1 MSKSSRADP
10 ANVSAWMGLVSAH
23 HELGQDTQAISD
35 VQRIPAATYEIALGD
50 PGFLAELGAIY
61 QQANQFDVAQGMLE
75 RAEKLELAAGHQPS
89 IALQL
94 QLAAIDLERNNTDQ
108 AFAIYQQMLAAHPDN
123 AAAWKGLISTLAA
136 TNRNSQALQQL
147 AQIPAPVRTQ
157 LESDIDF
164 IQTEAGLYA
173 TTGDTSTAVAYMD
186 RVLAYY
192 AKLKQQPPP
201 AIDIQNAWLLYNI
214 GNDRALYAAL
224 MRIGGRSDLTL
235 AQRQTVQ
242 NIWAEWSVRRAAA
255 AMDNGYPRR
264 AVDILDAASQAF
276 PNNLTVI
283 KAVAGGYARVGR
295 AKEALAIY
303 RTIPMQDAS
312 AGDFEG
318 AVGAALA
325 ANDKNQ
331 AELWLRQALD
341 RFPRD
346 PAILSLAAR
355 YEQAR
360 GDNERAADYYRASI
374 AAMPAVTPV
383 DRLAHVLDYP
393 DTDLQPHRAV
403 TAADLQRLLNPDD
416 TPFDKTTKLPP
427 LPAYGPDPDEG
438 ARPSCFRKRSPPAS
452 SVSRQRATRLA
463 RPAATTRAAVLAR
476 TGSRNLWHSTALSP
490 SRAPTGASGAAR
502 SVRARL

>member
-1 MSKSSRADP
+1 M
-10 ANVSAWMGLVSAH
+10 
-23 HELGQDTQAISD
+23 
-35 VQRIPAATYEIALGD
+35 
-50 PGFLAELGAIY
+50 
-61 QQANQFDVAQGMLE
+61 
-75 RAEKLELAAGHQPS
+75 
-89 IALQL
+89 
-94 QLAAIDLERNNTDQ
+94 
-108 AFAIYQQMLAAHPDN
+108 
-123 AAAWKGLISTLAA
+123 
-136 TNRNSQALQQL
+136 
-147 AQIPAPVRTQ
+147 
-157 LESDIDF
+157 
-164 IQTEAGLYA
+164 
-173 TTGDTSTAVAYMD
+173 
-186 RVLAYY
+186 
-192 AKLKQQPPP
+192 
-201 AIDIQNAWLLYNI
+201 
-214 GNDRALYAAL
+214 
-224 MRIGGRSDLTL
+224 
-235 AQRQTVQ
+235 
-242 NIWAEWSVRRAAA
+242 RRAAA

-403 TAADLQRLLNPDD
+403 TAADLQRLLDPDD

-438 ARPSCFRKRSPPAS
+438 ARPSCFRKRSPPRKLRLPSTRNPTRTTCRHHPRRSPRSNRFPQSLAQHRAQP
-452 SVSRQRATRLA
+452 VSRPNRSIRSGTKCQG
-463 RPAATTRAAVLAR
+463 TTLVVL
-476 TGSRNLWHSTALSP
+476 
-490 SRAPTGASGAAR
+490 
-502 SVRARL
+502 